1 MHHYRCHRAVAAVYA
16 LTAILAVLFVRAGV
30 QSVAGAARFPDH
42 LLFELIGA
50 ICLCWVATGPR
61 ELVVLRKFVRF
72 TRQKAAL
79 AYSYTGRFLIS
90 VRRAARSLAAL
101 FTLPSNRPQTEP

>member
-1 MHHYRCHRAVAAVYA
+1 MHHYRFHRAVATVYA

-61 ELVVLRKFVRF
+61 ELVVLRKFIRS

-101 FTLPSNRPQTEP
+101 FILPSHKIQTEP